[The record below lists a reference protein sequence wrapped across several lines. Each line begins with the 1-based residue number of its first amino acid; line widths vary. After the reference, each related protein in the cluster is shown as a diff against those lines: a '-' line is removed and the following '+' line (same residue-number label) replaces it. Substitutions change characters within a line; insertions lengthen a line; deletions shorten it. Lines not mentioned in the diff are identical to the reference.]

1 MRALL
6 GLVIGMGVLIIAGVA
21 VVVVTIA
28 NRMGATTRL
37 THDLVLSEPAGT
49 RITGVAGAGGSL
61 AVLLQGGGQDRVVLI
76 DPAHARVAGRITL
89 TQSPG
94 AGDKAPAAR

>member
-6 GLVIGMGVLIIAGVA
+6 GLVIGMGVLIVAGVA

-28 NRMGATTRL
+28 NRMGASTRL

-61 AVLLQGGGQDRVVLI
+61 AVLLQGGGQDRVVLV
-76 DPAHARVAGRITL
+76 DPAHATIAGRITL
-89 TQSPG
+89 NEFPAAKAQPPG
-94 AGDKAPAAR
+94 AP